1 MNRKIKVG
9 AFFIAAMLFAG
20 SAVAQSI
27 QDGKKFMYYE
37 RFKSAKDIFQKLAAS
52 GDEEA
57 TYWLGQAEI
66 GLENIPAAKTVYQS
80 KLASAPN
87 SPLVLAG
94 MGHVELLEGKTQDAR
109 SRFETAISL
118 SQGKNVAVLNAVGY
132 ANGNPD
138 MKNGDAQY
146 AIQKLTQATQIKKMN
161 DPDVWTNLGDAY
173 RKAGQGGDAVKS
185 YAKALELDPNYAR
198 AIYRT
203 GSVYQSQGAS
213 QQELF
218 TKYYTEA
225 STKDP
230 KYAPVYANLWAYY
243 YDNNVPK
250 SAEYLEKLL
259 ANADDDPKACYYRAS
274 MQYAQGLF
282 TQAVTK
288 VDECVTAAGAAPYVK
303 VYGIKA
309 YALDRLSDQSFKAK
323 DSVKGQEY
331 LNGAKASFDEYLK
344 RANADQIGAGDY
356 SRYALILLKFPGN
369 ETKAVELIEK
379 AVALDSVEA
388 NQVSYYKAL
397 AQAYEAQK
405 NFPEAAKWYSKIL
418 EVKKNYGKVD
428 IYYAGYSYYQA
439 SKYDS
444 TIKYFT
450 LYKDKYP
457 TDIFGYYMLG
467 NANAAIDS
475 NSTAGLAAPFYT
487 KVVEIGEADLTQANV
502 KPRLITAYK
511 YFMGYEFNVNK
522 NQAEALKWVDKAIA
536 LAPED
541 ANLKTNREF
550 IATTDPRAP
559 ARPSR
564 PATPANTRPKTG
576 TK

>member
-1 MNRKIKVG
+1 MNRKITVG
-9 AFFIAAMLFAG
+9 TFLIAALLFAG
-20 SAVAQSI
+20 SAVAQSL

-37 RFKSAKDIFQKLAAS
+37 RFKSAKDVFQKLAAS

-66 GLENIPAAKTVYQS
+66 GLENVAGAKAVYQS
-80 KLASAPN
+80 KLSAAPN
-87 SPLVLAG
+87 SPLILAG

-198 AIYRT
+198 ALYRT
-203 GSVYQSQGAS
+203 GSVYQSQGSS
-213 QQELF
+213 QEPLF
-218 TKYYTEA
+218 MKYYNDA
-225 STKDP
+225 IAKDP
-230 KYAPVYANLWAYY
+230 KYAPVYATLWAYY
-243 YDNNVPK
+243 YETNVSR

-259 ANADDDPKACYYRAS
+259 ANSDDDPKACYYRAS
-274 MQYAQGLF
+274 MKYAQGLF
-282 TQAVTK
+282 TEAIAQ
-288 VDECVTAAGAAPYVK
+288 VDACVASAGANAPYAK

-309 YALDRLSDQSFKAK
+309 YAYDKLSDQSYKAK
-323 DSVKGQEY
+323 DSVKGKEY
-331 LNGAKASFDEYLK
+331 VAKALESFDEYFK
-344 RANADQIGAGDY
+344 RASADQIGAGDY
-356 SRYALILLKFPGN
+356 ARYGLQLLKTPGN
-369 ETKAVELIEK
+369 EAKATDLVIKAVEL
-379 AVALDSVEA
+379 DSVDA
-388 NQVSYYKAL
+388 NKAGYYKAL

-405 NFPEAAKWYSKIL
+405 NFEAAAQWYSKIL
-418 EVKKNYGKVD
+418 DVKKNYSNVD
-428 IYYAGYSYYQA
+428 IYNAGYSFYQA
-439 SKYDS
+439 NKYDS
-444 TIKYFT
+444 TIKYFQ
-450 LYKDKYP
+450 LYADKYP
-457 TDIFGYYMLG
+457 QDIFGYYMLA
-467 NANAAIDS
+467 NANAVIDS
-475 NSTAGLAAPFYT
+475 NSTQGLAAPFYK
-487 KVVEIGEADLTQANV
+487 KVIEIGEADLTKANV

-536 LAPED
+536 LAPDD
-541 ANLKTNREF
+541 ATLKSNKEF
-550 IATTDPRAP
+550 MMATDPKAP
-559 ARPSR
+559 AK
-564 PATPANTRPKTG
+564 PAAKPKTTG

>member
-1 MNRKIKVG
+1 MNRKITVG
-9 AFFIAAMLFAG
+9 TFFIAALLFAG
-20 SAVAQSI
+20 SAVAQSL

-37 RFKSAKDIFQKLAAS
+37 RFKSAKDVFQKLAAS

-80 KLASAPN
+80 KLSAAPN
-87 SPLVLAG
+87 SPLILAG

-118 SQGKNVAVLNAVGY
+118 SQGKSVPVLNAVGY

-146 AIQKLTQATQIKKMN
+146 AIQKLTQATQAKKMN

-185 YAKALELDPNYAR
+185 YAKALELDPNYVR
-198 AIYRT
+198 ALFRT

-213 QQELF
+213 QEALF
-218 TKYYTEA
+218 TKYYNDA
-225 STKDP
+225 IAKDV
-230 KYAPVYANLWAYY
+230 KYAPVYRTLWSYY
-243 YDNNVPK
+243 YETNVPK
-250 SAEYLEKLL
+250 SSEYLDKLL
-259 ANADDDPKACYYRAS
+259 ANSDDDPKACYYRAS

-282 TQAVTK
+282 AQAVSK
-288 VDECVTAAGAAPYVK
+288 VDECVTAAGATPYAK

-331 LNGAKASFDEYLK
+331 LVSAKASFDEYLK
-344 RANADQIGAGDY
+344 RASTDQIGAGDY

-369 ETKAVELIEK
+369 ETQAAELVAK

-388 NQVSYYKAL
+388 NQASYYKSL

-405 NFPEAAKWYSKIL
+405 NFPEAAKYYSNIL
-418 EVKKNYGKVD
+418 TVKKNFSNVD
-428 IYYAGYSYYQA
+428 IYNAGYSYYQA

-450 LYKDKYP
+450 LYTEKYP
-457 TDIFGYYMLG
+457 KDIFGYYMLG
-467 NANAAIDS
+467 NANAVIDS
-475 NSTAGLAAPFYT
+475 NSVGGLAAPFYQ
-487 KVVEIGEADLTQANV
+487 KVIEIGEADLTASQV

-511 YFMGYEFNVNK
+511 YFMGYEFNVKK
-522 NQAEALKWVDKAIA
+522 NQAEALKWADKAVA
-536 LAPED
+536 LSPED
-541 ANLKTNREF
+541 ASLKSNRDF
-550 IATTDPRAP
+550 IASTDPNAP
-559 ARPSR
+559 ARPAPK
-564 PATPANTRPKTG
+564 PAAKPKTTG
-576 TK
+576 SK